1 MNDDD
6 FNRWEFES
14 DETRN
19 MIGENRKER
28 EIYASI
34 NHIRSHIPSA
44 FGIQHKERSNE
55 KLNLANLAD
64 DGDKMYIFLH
74 QNPIKSLKNALS
86 SS

>member
-1 MNDDD
+1 MKDDD

-19 MIGENRKER
+19 MIGENRNER
-28 EIYASI
+28 ERERKRERERERYASI

-74 QNPIKSLKNALS
+74 QSL
-86 SS
+86 